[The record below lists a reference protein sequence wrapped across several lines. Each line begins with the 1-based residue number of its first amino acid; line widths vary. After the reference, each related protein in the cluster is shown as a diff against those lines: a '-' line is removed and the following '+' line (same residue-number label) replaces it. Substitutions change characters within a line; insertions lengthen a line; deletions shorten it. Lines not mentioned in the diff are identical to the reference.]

1 MDAKD
6 ELIAESRALVEQ
18 QAQQIERLTQRVA
31 VLELQLAKARKD
43 STTSSKPPSS
53 DLTKPKPLRP
63 PRRPRRAKRGGQPG
77 HPRNLRVPLPPERVD
92 EQIDYEITAA
102 DIQRLELTPTDE
114 FEIIQHIEL
123 PESPVYVTEH
133 RLRVYR
139 SREGDVYLPDVPDIY
154 NRPIFGPRLLATIGW
169 MKSVAHGS
177 DATIETYLEDV
188 LQVPVSRG
196 YLAKLCTGLIA
207 DSLDDC
213 YQELKDAIPR
223 QPQLGSDETRF
234 KNNGNKNWIWCIAA
248 TTFTVFHI
256 AATRSRQVLEELVG
270 AEFSGYLS
278 FDYFSAN
285 CSFAWNYCVK
295 AQSCW
300 AHLIRDIRFLIKHPD
315 PPTRAWAEQLEDR
328 SRRLFSAWHRRD
340 EMSPEGFHR
349 SMLTHRDRFLELVRQ
364 PPSTNEAANLAA
376 WFSIVE
382 YPAPDS
388 AELQT
393 YDLSQDYFR
402 FLFAEGLE
410 PTNNHNEQQIRQCVI
425 DRLITQGTRGEAGQ
439 RYHERMWTA
448 IATCRKQQRN
458 FFQFRQSSLE
468 AQLKQLPA
476 PTLAST

>member
-6 ELIAESRALVEQ
+6 ELIAELRALVEQ

-31 VLELQLAKARKD
+31 VLELELAKARKD

-53 DLTKPKPLRP
+53 DITKAQPLRP
-63 PRRPRRAKRGGQPG
+63 PGRPRKAKPGGQPG
-77 HPRNLRVPLPPERVD
+77 QPRNLREPLPPERVD
-92 EQIDYEITAA
+92 EQIDYEINGE
-102 DIQRLELTPTDE
+102 DLQRFGLTPTDE
-114 FEIIQHIEL
+114 LEIIQHIEL
-123 PESPVYVTEH
+123 PESPVYVTE
-133 RLRVYR
+133 LRVYR

-376 WFSIVE
+376 RFSIVE

>member
-123 PESPVYVTEH
+123 PESPVYVTE
-133 RLRVYR
+133 LRVYR

-315 PPTRAWAEQLEDR
+315 PPTRAWTEQLEDR

-376 WFSIVE
+376 RFSIVE

>member
-123 PESPVYVTEH
+123 PESPVYVTE
-133 RLRVYR
+133 LRVYR

-376 WFSIVE
+376 RFSIVE